1 MSFEDRQRYNEFYKT
16 WNRSE
21 FDADSWMNLCED
33 AGLKMFAFTTK
44 HHEGFSMFDTKT
56 RVRNRTNWIAP
67 GGPKMEEC
75 DLAYGILETPFRRDV
90 VKEPTSA
97 AHRRKIK
104 IDLYFS
110 HPDWYDANFRPYGW
124 HPLQVPSSPKLWGWT
139 ESDGTVDEFWRS
151 VKKRM
156 ANRLVIAP
164 DPAPTEVQRMVER
177 HSTQLTEL
185 LTHYGT
191 IDMMC
196 LDVFWAPAV
205 WPEMQEL
212 QPDAMLRARGNRK
225 LRRLLH
231 S

>member
-1 MSFEDRQRYNEFYKT
+1 MSFEDRQGYNEFYKT
-16 WNRSE
+16 WNPSE

-33 AGLKMFAFTTK
+33 AGLKMFAFTTNR
-44 HHEGFSMFDTKT
+44 HEGFSMFDTKT

-139 ESDGTVDEFWRS
+139 ESDGTVEGILAECQKANGQSPGDRA
-151 VKKRM
+151 RPC
-156 ANRLVIAP
+156 ANRGTAHGGAP
-164 DPAPTEVQRMVER
+164 QHPTHRTA
-177 HSTQLTEL
+177 HSLRNDRYDVPGYFL
-185 LTHYGT
+185 GT
-191 IDMMC
+191 C
-196 LDVFWAPAV
+196 RVAG
-205 WPEMQEL
+205 
-212 QPDAMLRARGNRK
+212 DAGT
-225 LRRLLH
+225 
-231 S
+231 ST